1 MRALNQPP
9 AQGPPQDT
17 SDIRNERIFVVGG
30 YFSNKRIAD
39 ILREK
44 WPEAEVPDG
53 EDDFP
58 AQHYGFD
65 NGKSKDVLGIEY
77 RDLRTC
83 VEDAGNA
90 ILELA
95 GKVGVEGKVDVDGV
109 NGLKRDSGV

>member
-1 MRALNQPP
+1 MRALNLPP
-9 AQGPPQDT
+9 AQSLTQDT
-17 SDIRNERIFVVGG
+17 SNIRDERIFVVGG

-44 WPEAEVPDG
+44 WPEAEVPCG

-58 AQHYGFD
+58 AEPYRFE
-65 NGKSKDVLGIEY
+65 NRKSKELLGIEY

-83 VEDAGNA
+83 VEDAGTA

-95 GKVGVEGKVDVDGV
+95 GKLGVEGKEDIDEV
-109 NGLKRDSGV
+109 NRVN